1 MFVRQ
6 GKEGSEKSQSPSPH
20 ICPVCFSASSQKL
33 SDAQG
38 GAGSLDGTNGASDHG
53 LSRGLAERIC
63 AFLPIPL
70 FQHRNEPLSDLCGN
84 CQHSVQEKIVLCCS
98 FFILFI
104 AYLIKLMTHSCAR
117 PEKISPLSQLS
128 LWWVLRKWNNFRQ
141 MYTGDAA
148 KMWEKGCLD

>member
-53 LSRGLAERIC
+53 LSRGLAEEYV
-63 AFLPIPL
+63 L
-70 FQHRNEPLSDLCGN
+70 FFQSLSSN
-84 CQHSVQEKIVLCCS
+84 TETSHFQIYVEIVSTVFKRKLS
-98 FFILFI
+98 F
-104 AYLIKLMTHSCAR
+104 AV
-117 PEKISPLSQLS
+117 LS
-128 LWWVLRKWNNFRQ
+128 LFYL
-141 MYTGDAA
+141 
-148 KMWEKGCLD
+148 LLI